1 MQTWAKR
8 GLQTALVTGGL
19 LMLGTGIASA
29 DENVSPDTPAGPLDV
44 NASVPVDISQNA
56 IGTLGKQVNL
66 PEVKKEIST
75 KPVTGALNK
84 ALAPVSKTGAM
95 KAAAPATSAVNG
107 AVSKATAATSAATA
121 KATNRTEQAPSVQS
135 TGDPFMGNKVVGNVA
150 VPIQITGNALGVLG
164 NATVDSSSSQTYEH
178 NSDVNTSGAHGG
190 LAGNVVNLDW
200 ALPVQIAGNALGL
213 GGSGHTTGSASQ
225 SATTSGETTT
235 DGTNGGLAGNVVAPQ
250 GATPV
255 QVSGNALG
263 WFLGHADT
271 KFDASSE
278 ANSGGSIATHGSKGA
293 GTGNVA
299 GVPVALPVKASNNAV
314 SWGGDADS
322 AGSATAD
329 STAGGKRPGL
339 NDIDSYIQTDG
350 DGSFL
355 AGNIAQPQP
364 AAPVTVVGN
373 AAAWIGNSVAGS
385 GAERAANVIGSNAT
399 AGGFSSTS
407 GQNAAGSGNIADAP
421 VALPAE
427 VFCVGGTWIGNAHA
441 GGCENTV
448 NAQAG
453 DGTYTNGNGSFLGG
467 NSVDAQP
474 AGTAEVFGVGGSWI
488 GNASGSATEDKTVK
502 AGGYNGSQ
510 GNDSTGSGNVV
521 QTPVAL
527 PAEILGVGGSWI
539 GQGQGTA
546 SETKVITAG
555 GGGNTQDDHGAGS
568 ANLVAVPVSA
578 PVQAFGIGGSWI
590 GQGHGTASTD
600 TTSKAGDKLNANGK
614 EGFLAGNLGAVPV
627 SLPTQVHGIGG
638 SWIGNGF
645 GESQNMTDSTAGGN
659 ATATGQGG
667 SVAGNIIQAPLAGA
681 ASVFGIGGVWGGV
694 VGGDATNDVVSTA
707 GGTAETN
714 GDGGSIAGDVVSPQ
728 LMPVAQVFG
737 DAASLTGVAHGSG
750 INSTETTSGGDIT
763 TSGVGGALSGDI
775 FDVPAAAVA
784 QVFGVAASLGG
795 VAHAVADN
803 TTTGTVGGTDTT
815 SPTAA
820 SSLAGISKQV
830 PLGAV
835 VQVFHLPLGLL
846 AAVSSTTTNATDIS
860 VAGHE
865 PQINLPISLP
875 EMAATGLPSLP
886 GAKTLPVAQR
896 ADVPGL
902 PVQLPGTDGLP
913 SLPSLPELPAAGL
926 PSVPGL
932 PAAGLPSL
940 PELPA
945 AGLPSLPAAGLPSL
959 PSLPAAGLPSL
970 PGLPSVPGL
979 PAEATNP
986 QNLLPQAE
994 LPAIAN
1000 LDSNPAAAFDKVTG
1014 LVSGKGIS
1022 IQG

>member
-44 NASVPVDISQNA
+44 NVSVPVDISQNA
-56 IGTLGKQVNL
+56 LGTLGKQVNL

-75 KPVTGALNK
+75 KPVTGAVNK

-107 AVSKATAATSAATA
+107 AVSKATSAASSATA
-121 KATNRTEQAPSVQS
+121 KATKRTEQAPSVQS
-135 TGDPFMGNKVVGNVA
+135 TGDPFMGNKVVGNVV

-164 NATVDSSSSQTYEH
+164 NATVDSSSEQTYEH

-271 KFDASSE
+271 EFDASSE
-278 ANSGGSIATHGSKGA
+278 ANSGGSIESHGSKGA
-293 GTGNVA
+293 GAGNVA
-299 GVPVALPVKASNNAV
+299 GVPVALPIKASNNAV

-322 AGSATAD
+322 AGSSTAD
-329 STAGGKRPGL
+329 ATAGGTRPGI

-350 DGSFL
+350 DDSFL
-355 AGNIAQPQP
+355 AGNVAQPQP

-373 AAAWIGNSVAGS
+373 AAAWVGNSVAGS
-385 GAERAANVIGSNAT
+385 GAERAANIIGSDAK
-399 AGGFSSTS
+399 AGGFSSTT

-467 NSVDAQP
+467 NSVHAQP

-521 QTPVAL
+521 QVPAAV
-527 PAEILGVGGSWI
+527 PAEVLGVGGSWI
-539 GQGQGTA
+539 GQGAGTA
-546 SETKVITAG
+546 SETKEITAG

-578 PVQAFGIGGSWI
+578 PVQAFGIGAAWI
-590 GQGHGTASTD
+590 GQGVGEACTD
-600 TTSKAGDKLNANGK
+600 TTSTAGGDLNANGK

-627 SLPTQVHGIGG
+627 SLPTQAHGLGA

-659 ATATGQGG
+659 NTATGEGG
-667 SVAGNIIQAPLAGA
+667 SVAGNIVQAPLAGA
-681 ASVFGIGGVWGGV
+681 ASVFGLGAVWGGV
-694 VGGDATNDVVSTA
+694 AGGDATNDVVSTA
-707 GGTAETN
+707 GGTSETN
-714 GDGGSIAGDVVSPQ
+714 GDGGSIAGNVVGAQ

-737 DAASLTGVAHGSG
+737 DAASLVGVAHGSG

-763 TSGVGGALSGDI
+763 TSGVGGAISGDI
-775 FDVPAAAVA
+775 FDVPVAAVA

-803 TTTGTVGGTDTT
+803 TTVGTVGGTDTT
-815 SPTAA
+815 SDTAV
-820 SSLAGISKQV
+820 SSLAGINKQV

-835 VQVFHLPLGLL
+835 VQVFDLPLGLL
-846 AAVSSTTTNATDIS
+846 AAVSSTTSNATDIS

-865 PQINLPISLP
+865 PQINLPVTLS
-875 EMAATGLPSLP
+875 EMSATGLPSLP
-886 GAKTLPVAQR
+886 AASTLPVAQR
-896 ADVPGL
+896 ADLPGVPGLNTL
-902 PVQLPGTDGLP
+902 PVQLPGVDGLP
-913 SLPSLPELPAAGL
+913 SLPSLPE
-926 PSVPGL
+926 L

-945 AGLPSLPAAGLPSL
+945 AGLPSLPGVPAGLPT
-959 PSLPAAGLPSL
+959 L
-970 PGLPSVPGL
+970 PGV
-979 PAEATNP
+979 PAEATAP
-986 QNLLPQAE
+986 QNLLPQAD
-994 LPAIAN
+994 LPAIAD
-1000 LDSNPAAAFDKVTG
+1000 LDSNPTAVFDQVTG